1 MHFPIAGIT
10 VSPLLPVVVG
20 FLIAS
25 ICSPCG
31 VSGVFLL
38 VPFQMSFLGF
48 VSPAVSS
55 TSQLY
60 NIIGLPGGVMR
71 YIKEGR
77 MAWGLFWVM
86 VIGTLPGMAAG
97 ALIRVRYL
105 TDPKDFKVFVG
116 MILLYPGFRL
126 LNEALL
132 RFGKKKEKNLAVE
145 RELIQQAEV
154 MEGDAAAEVVACLE
168 ETEAV
173 SVPKMARCLPKEAVI
188 TGRSLSLKTI
198 EYDFWGETYTVNT
211 MVIAVMSLVVGV
223 ISGIYG
229 IGGSVFTASFI
240 VAFLG
245 LPVFTI
251 AGATLGAAF
260 VASTFGVIFYML
272 LALTPLGAGSAV
284 SPDWLLGLLFGIG
297 GFAGNYFGAFL
308 QKFVPD
314 RLARGTMGT
323 LVTSLAVAYVGQ
335 YFLVFAGPV
344 LQTVR
349 AIF

>member
-1 MHFPIAGIT
+1 MHFPVAGIT
-10 VSPLLPVVVG
+10 VSPFLPVAVG
-20 FLIAS
+20 FLIAA

-38 VPFQMSFLGF
+38 VPYQMSFLGF

-60 NIIGLPGGVMR
+60 NIVGLPGGVMR

-77 MAWGLFWVM
+77 MAWSLFWVM
-86 VIGTLPGMAAG
+86 VIGTLPGMAVG
-97 ALIRVRYL
+97 AIIRIRYL

-126 LNEALL
+126 LNEAVL
-132 RFGKKKEKNLAVE
+132 RYKKLKDKNALVE
-145 RELIQQAEV
+145 TQLIHQATV
-154 MEGDAAAEVVACLE
+154 MDGDGEVVACLE
-168 ETEAV
+168 ETEAESV
-173 SVPKMARCLPKEAVI
+173 SKMAACLPKEAVI
-188 TGRSLSLKTI
+188 TGRSLTWKKI
-198 EYDFWGETYTVNT
+198 EYDYWGQTYTVNT
-211 MVIAVMSLVVGV
+211 MVIAVMALVVGI

-245 LPVFTI
+245 LPIFTV

-260 VASTFGVIFYML
+260 VSSTFGVIFYMF
-272 LALTPLGAGSAV
+272 LALTPIGAHTAV
-284 SPDWLLGLLFGIG
+284 SPDWLLGLLFGLG
-297 GFAGNYFGAFL
+297 GFGGNYFGAFL
-308 QKFVPD
+308 QRFVPD
-314 RLARGTMGT
+314 RLVRGTMGT
-323 LVTSLAVAYVGQ
+323 LVTSLAVVYVGQ
-335 YFLVFAGPV
+335 YFLVYATPI
-344 LQTVR
+344 LQTAR